1 VSTTSTASRTK
12 GRRGA
17 AREKAAPEAVVREA
31 VVREAAAREAA
42 QRDMS
47 TAEFAITS
55 PTIPIPFHRLLKV
68 VALVDREDP
77 QTRQLLDHIAE
88 EKFEI
93 EVSSGYDR
101 DVAEDADVGA
111 YIVLVDG
118 DRLEQARNLGRAV
131 RAIGFRTPLWALADS
146 HRIADMAVLG
156 ATGEVDG
163 YIYLGQQTP
172 AFYAKQVLA
181 SIVSYGMSLLPPFF
195 GGLAAYDAEA
205 NVTFACPGHQ
215 GGQFYRHSPAG
226 QLFFKHFGE
235 GLFRNDL
242 CNADVDLGDLLIH
255 EGAAALAERHAAR
268 VFGADRT
275 YFVLNGTSTSNK
287 IVTNAVLR
295 RGDLVLF
302 DRNNHKS
309 LHQGALVQAGAI
321 PVFLPTAR
329 NPFGMIGAV
338 DWDAWDESYLR
349 EQIRTNPLVSDPDRH
364 KAERPFRLACIQ
376 LATYDGTVYNVRK
389 VMEKIGHL
397 CEYVLWD
404 EAWIGYNAFHPL
416 FADHSPMRLTN
427 LGPEMP
433 GLFSTQSVHK
443 QGAGLSQAS
452 QIHKRDEHI
461 SGQRRFIDHKRFNE
475 SFLMNASTSPFYPL
489 FASLDV
495 NAKVHEGKAG
505 EMLWDRC
512 IALGI
517 EVRKKL
523 REFAAFYASTGESAE
538 EQWFFDPFVPDVVTI
553 RDSRFTADA
562 TDVPWQD
569 LPTDVLRQEQ
579 QCWTFQP
586 RSTWHGYSGYAD
598 GYAMVDPNKLTLLT
612 PGIDRLTGEYL
623 DFGVPATVVA
633 NYLREQHVIPEKCD
647 LNSILILMTP
657 AEDESKLNT
666 LIAKLVKF
674 KNLWDRDAPLVEV
687 LPTLCAN
694 HRERYAGYTL
704 RQVCNE
710 MHAFYRTAN
719 IKELQRRCFRDS
731 SFPEL
736 AMSPKDAYEAL
747 VANDVD
753 YVPLESMKGRIAAT
767 LALIYP
773 PGIGVVVPGER
784 WDDRAQP
791 MLDYFMAFQESF
803 NRFPGFNYEVQGVY
817 QERINGRIAFHTYA
831 VRQ

>member
-1 VSTTSTASRTK
+1 
-12 GRRGA
+12 
-17 AREKAAPEAVVREA
+17 
-31 VVREAAAREAA
+31 
-42 QRDMS
+42 ML
-47 TAEFAITS
+47 EFSVKS

-77 QTRQLLDHIAE
+77 QTKQLLDHIAD

-93 EVSSGYDR
+93 EISDRYDR
-101 DVAEDADVGA
+101 DVSEDADVGA
-111 YIVLVDG
+111 YIVSIDG
-118 DRLEQARNLGRAV
+118 QRREPARNLGRAV

-146 HRIADMAVLG
+146 HRIADVAVLG
-156 ATGEVDG
+156 VTGEVDG

-172 AFYAKQVLA
+172 AFYAKQVIA
-181 SIVSYGMSLLPPFF
+181 SLVDYGMSLLPPFF

-205 NVTFACPGHQ
+205 NIAFDCPGHQ
-215 GGQFYRHSPAG
+215 GGQFYRKSPAG

-235 GLFRNDL
+235 KVFRNDL

-255 EGAAALAERHAAR
+255 EGTAALAERHAAR
-268 VFGADRT
+268 IFGADQT

-287 IVTNAVLR
+287 VVTNAVLK

-321 PVFLPTAR
+321 PIFLPTSR
-329 NPFGMIGAV
+329 NSFGMIGAV
-338 DWDAWDESYLR
+338 DWDAWDEKYLR
-349 EQIRTNPLVSDPDRH
+349 EQIRANPLVRDPERY

-376 LATYDGTVYNVRK
+376 LATYDGTVYNVTK
-389 VMEKIGHL
+389 VLEKIGHL
-397 CEYVLWD
+397 CDYVLWD

-416 FADHSPMRLTN
+416 FDDHSPMRLTN
-427 LGPEMP
+427 LQPDGP

-443 QGAGLSQAS
+443 QGAGFSQAS

-461 SGQRRFIDHKRFNE
+461 RGQRRYIEHKRFNE

-523 REFAAFYASTGESAE
+523 RDFGSFYASTGRTDQEK
-538 EQWFFDPFVPDVVTI
+538 WFFDPFVPDVVTI
-553 RDSRFTADA
+553 RGSEFTEDV
-562 TDVPWQD
+562 TDVPWED
-569 LPTDVLRQEQ
+569 LPDEVLRREQ

-586 RSTWHGYSGYAD
+586 KSRWHGYAGYSD

-612 PGIDRLTGEYL
+612 PGINRLTGEYL

-633 NYLREQHVIPEKCD
+633 NYLREQRVIPEKCD
-647 LNSILILMTP
+647 LNSILFLMTP

-674 KNLWDRDAPLVEV
+674 KDLWDRDVSLDQV

-694 HRERYAGYTL
+694 NRERYAGYSL

-710 MHAFYRTAN
+710 MHEFYRTAN
-719 IKELQRRCFRDS
+719 IKELQRLCFRAS

-747 VANDVD
+747 VANEVD
-753 YVPLESMKGRIAAT
+753 YVPLEEINGRIAAT

-773 PGIGVVVPGER
+773 PGIGVIVPGER
-784 WDDRAQP
+784 WDDRAKP

-817 QERINGRIAFHTYA
+817 QERVDGRIKFYTYA